1 MIYVKTF
8 EIFQDGCVNIVDLRL
23 NEETCEG
30 KIKVSWTER
39 DGQSLMTNIFEY
51 DSRETRRQQMSA
63 LFGFAHTC
71 VFPFAD
77 M

>member
-1 MIYVKTF
+1 MKTF
-8 EIFQDGCVNIVDLRL
+8 EIFQDGCVSIVDLRL
-23 NEETCEG
+23 NEDTCEG
-30 KIKVSWTER
+30 QLRITWTEC
-39 DGQSLMTNIFEY
+39 DGHKPLVNTFEY
-51 DSRETRRQQMSA
+51 DSRETRRQQISA

>member
-1 MIYVKTF
+1 MKF
-8 EIFQDGCVNIVDLRL
+8 EIFQDGCINIVDLRIDMVRG
-23 NEETCEG
+23 NCEG
-30 KIKVSWTER
+30 QLKISWTEC
-39 DGQSLMTNIFEY
+39 GGHKLLVNIFEY

-77 M
+77 I